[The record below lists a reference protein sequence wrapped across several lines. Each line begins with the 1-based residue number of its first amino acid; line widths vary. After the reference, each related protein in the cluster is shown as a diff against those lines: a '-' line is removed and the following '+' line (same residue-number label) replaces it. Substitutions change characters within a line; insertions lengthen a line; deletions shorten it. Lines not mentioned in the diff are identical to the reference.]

1 VRSSKAASGPKRDEA
16 RGTRRDDL
24 LGRRIDAKA
33 ISLPSRIQEQEPG
46 LDLTPAPTE
55 LARAITGAIRKV
67 LDQHGLAAFAMPRD
81 AAIAH
86 ETAHAIVGAHE
97 GLKIRSVRITAY
109 AAMFGVREV
118 VWSGRCDEAVPWSCG
133 PHSTVD
139 ADLSRA
145 RMTIAG
151 LAGET
156 VTGLD
161 KPGSSL
167 DELVLSQT
175 IVLGAA
181 VKLGHPDEEAAQRLW
196 HARVWNEALLI
207 LRENKL
213 PFCKLADALDAREMV
228 KGKKLREILHRV
240 KRRGTSSDRRRN
252 SRVASAAARQRLEC
266 RPEFAT

>member
-1 VRSSKAASGPKRDEA
+1 MRSRKAASGPKRGEA

-24 LGRRIDAKA
+24 LGRRIDAEA
-33 ISLPSRIQEQEPG
+33 ISSPSRIQEQELG

-55 LARAITGAIRKV
+55 LARAINGAIRKV
-67 LDQHGLAAFAMPRD
+67 LDQHGPVAFAMPRD
-81 AAIAH
+81 AAIVH
-86 ETAHAIVGAHE
+86 EVAHAIVGAHE
-97 GLKIRSVRITAY
+97 GLKIRCVRITAY
-109 AAMFGVREV
+109 AVFGVLEV
-118 VWSGRCDEAVPWSCG
+118 VWSGSCDEAGPWSCG

-175 IVLGAA
+175 IVSGVA

-207 LRENKL
+207 LRENNL
-213 PFCKLADALDAREMV
+213 PFCELAGALDARELV
-228 KGKKLREILHRV
+228 KGKKLREILRRV
-240 KRRGTSSDRRRN
+240 KRRGTSCLTLAQHEGSTVLKWR
-252 SRVASAAARQRLEC
+252 S
-266 RPEFAT
+266 